1 MKRMLLRSSS
11 SPLLNSWLPN
21 SASGSSSES
30 NTLPQLTRT
39 RSVCF
44 MTSLHCED
52 SPGRCTPTRSALESD
67 LKDPLKPKKSLM
79 LPKVMER
86 KEPQNMGSILLSSSG
101 LGESMATEGCY
112 ALAERERMPLMPL
125 VGGGGKSCGGG
136 RGSYD
141 GSGSQDSGSWNGH
154 DNTDAYYEMTIKAN
168 PGNALLL
175 ANYAKF
181 LKEVK
186 GDFTKAEEYC
196 GRAILANPNDASVLS
211 LYADLI
217 WQTQNDAERAETYFD
232 QAVKTDPNDCY
243 VLASYARFLWD
254 ADDDDDEEEGSKSE
268 YGLGISS
275 ASSKFFE
282 EGSHWPPLAT
292 AS

>member
-11 SPLLNSWLPN
+11 SPVLNSWLPN
-21 SASGSSSES
+21 STSGSSPES
-30 NTLPQLTRT
+30 NALPQLTRT
-39 RSVCF
+39 RSVCV
-44 MTSLHCED
+44 MASLHFED
-52 SPGRCTPTRSALESD
+52 SPVRCTPARSALESD

-79 LPKVMER
+79 LPKKVTVR
-86 KEPQNMGSILLSSSG
+86 KKPQNMGSILLSSSG
-101 LGESMATEGCY
+101 LGESMATKGCY
-112 ALAERERMPLMPL
+112 AVAERERMPLMPL
-125 VGGGGKSCGGG
+125 VGGGGTSCGGG

-141 GSGSQDSGSWNGH
+141 GSGSQDSGSWNGQDSTH
-154 DNTDAYYEMTIKAN
+154 AYYEMMIKAN

-181 LKEVK
+181 LKVK
-186 GDFTKAEEYC
+186 GDFAKAEEYC
-196 GRAILANPNDASVLS
+196 GRAILANPNDANVLS

-217 WQTQNDAERAETYFD
+217 WQTQNDAERAEAYFD
-232 QAVKTDPNDCY
+232 QAVKSNPNDCY

-254 ADDDDDEEEGSKSE
+254 VVDDDEEELSKSE
-268 YGLGISS
+268 YGLGINS
-275 ASSKFFE
+275 ASSKFLE

>member
-1 MKRMLLRSSS
+1 MLLRSSS
-11 SPLLNSWLPN
+11 SPVLNSWLPN
-21 SASGSSSES
+21 STSGSSPEA
-30 NTLPQLTRT
+30 NALPQLTRT
-39 RSVCF
+39 GSVCF
-44 MTSLHCED
+44 MASLHCED
-52 SPGRCTPTRSALESD
+52 SPVRCTPAWSALESD

-79 LPKVMER
+79 LPKKVTER
-86 KEPQNMGSILLSSSG
+86 KKPLNMGSILLSSSG

-112 ALAERERMPLMPL
+112 AVAERERMPLMPL
-125 VGGGGKSCGGG
+125 VGGGTSCGGG

-141 GSGSQDSGSWNGH
+141 GSGSQDSGSWNGQ
-154 DNTDAYYEMTIKAN
+154 DSTYAYYEMMIKAN

-181 LKEVK
+181 LKVK
-186 GDFTKAEEYC
+186 GDFAKAEEYC
-196 GRAILANPNDASVLS
+196 GRAILANPNDANVLS

-217 WQTQNDAERAETYFD
+217 WQTQKDAERAEAYFD
-232 QAVKTDPNDCY
+232 QAVKSDPNDCY

-254 ADDDDDEEEGSKSE
+254 VVDDDEEELSKSE
-268 YGLGISS
+268 YGLGITS
-275 ASSKFFE
+275 ASSKFLE